1 MARET
6 TSGWVRARTGDAWVE
21 SDSTLYRCGA
31 VDAGGNSISA
41 SAGSPCTADRLHDFD
56 PRDAPRLGPFRG
68 VCLMTAS
75 EHRPRGNTVGCAR
88 RLALSGHSP
97 SHQRAGPPVP
107 AWHCLTRPAI
117 ACPAFAGW
125 AATPIFPPES
135 NRRFLPVL
143 RVSVVLQCK
152 SFHAAADVMTR
163 ANGSADPSAQLVV
176 MPGSPGLC
184 VAHADP
190 IALAPLGA
198 SGMSV
203 GVSPSLDTWAAA

>member
-1 MARET
+1 M
-6 TSGWVRARTGDAWVE
+6 E

-31 VDAGGNSISA
+31 VDAGGNSIST
-41 SAGSPCTADRLHDFD
+41 SAGALCAADRLHDFD
-56 PRDAPRLGPFRG
+56 PRDAPRLSPFRG

-97 SHQRAGPPVP
+97 SHQRAGPSVP